1 MKPIGRP
8 TSYSPDRARQ
18 ARLIYQLGAT
28 DEQVAA
34 VFDVHPETL
43 RRWRLRYQD
52 FDAATRAGR
61 QVADT
66 RALLN
71 LYGNAIGYSY
81 TETRVFLRRGRAVPV
96 EVTRHKHASTGAALQ
111 WLRIRLPGW
120 RTPYVQADGRPAED
134 A

>member
-1 MKPIGRP
+1 MKHAGRP
-8 TSYSPDRARQ
+8 TSYAPDRARQ

-34 VFDVHPETL
+34 VFDVHPDTL
-43 RRWRLRYQD
+43 RRWRLRYSD
-52 FDAATRAGR
+52 FAEASRAGR
-61 QVADT
+61 AVADS

-71 LYGNAIGYSY
+71 LYRNAVGYDY

-111 WLRIRLPGW
+111 WLRVRVPGW
-120 RTPYVQADGRPAED
+120 RSSQSGAADRPADGT
-134 A
+134 